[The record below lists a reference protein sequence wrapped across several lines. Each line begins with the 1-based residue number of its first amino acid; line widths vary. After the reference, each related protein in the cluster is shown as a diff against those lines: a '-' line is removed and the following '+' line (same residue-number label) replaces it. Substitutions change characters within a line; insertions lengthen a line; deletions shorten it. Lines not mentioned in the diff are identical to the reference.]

1 MNSQCIS
8 GLFVVFLIDGE
19 FENMTETYQSVF
31 RIDGVPILPPVVSA
45 LHQSIVFSKFEMLLV
60 Y

>member
-1 MNSQCIS
+1 M
-8 GLFVVFLIDGE
+8 FLIDGE